1 MRIVT
6 ESLRMLQ
13 RFGQNFGPYLV
24 LEILL
29 PGGTLLALLLFMY
42 RRRKVRIGG
51 ASFGRR
57 RLFAVEY
64 ALDWNRRPLSIS
76 GSAERL

>member
-1 MRIVT
+1 
-6 ESLRMLQ
+6 MLQ

-29 PGGTLLALLLFMY
+29 PGGTLLALLLFIY
-42 RRRKVRIGG
+42 RRRKVTIAG

-57 RLFAVEY
+57 GLFAD